1 MSDSSMSAS
10 ELRRRYHRGGTAED
24 SSLSA
29 SALRARYD
37 IPSNTFG
44 KAPAGSNSNALPLA
58 VIAIAAAILLA
69 AIAFR

>member
-10 ELRRRYHRGGTAED
+10 ELRRRYHRGGTADD

-44 KAPAGSNSNALPLA
+44 DAPAGSNGNALPLA

-69 AIAFR
+69 AMAFR